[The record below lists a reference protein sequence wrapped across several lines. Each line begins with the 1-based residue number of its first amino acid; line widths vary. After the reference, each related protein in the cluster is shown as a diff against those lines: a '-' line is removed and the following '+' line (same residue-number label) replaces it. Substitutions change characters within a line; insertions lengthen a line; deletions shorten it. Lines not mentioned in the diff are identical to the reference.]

1 MLLYFYTYTFLYEDV
16 LKDFILNLKIVVFR
30 ICIQLI
36 PDPAKNLNP
45 DPDPEDPESGS
56 GS

>member
-1 MLLYFYTYTFLYEDV
+1 MLLYFCTYTFLYKDV
-16 LKDFILNLKIVVFR
+16 SEDFILN
-30 ICIQLI
+30 CIQLI

>member
-1 MLLYFYTYTFLYEDV
+1 MLLYFYTYTFLYKDV